1 VGSRRA
7 WASTA
12 VVALPLTFLWLL
24 LPARRDDPPS
34 FPSAR
39 PARKWHVDPAKARQY
54 RDRALKQARTW
65 HATDPRAAD
74 FSKNPSDP
82 SGLLS
87 TDVVE
92 CRHLEKAAGGT
103 SPKFDCVLADGEV
116 VRVKYGFTKEIHA
129 EVAASRLLTALG
141 FGADRVYSIRR
152 LRCYGCARE
161 PYYTTKTLDYVH
173 AREVASK
180 AVPDE
185 GYTDFE
191 WVAVERRY
199 DGVAIEADDDQGW
212 AWFELHD
219 ADPVVPRLR
228 PERDALRLAAMLLA
242 HWDNKASN
250 QRLMCTSPAADG
262 SCAEPVALIQDLGS
276 TFGPGRVDL
285 DAWTKAPIWTDRAR
299 CVVSM
304 KMFPY
309 DGGTFPDV
317 SISEPGRQLLARQL
331 AALSDQQLTTLFTAA
346 RFPDADGH
354 QDAGANADANAW
366 MQALRGKINEI
377 ADAGPCPA
385 S

>member
-1 VGSRRA
+1 MGSRRA
-7 WASTA
+7 WATTA
-12 VVALPLTFLWLL
+12 FVALPLTFLWLR

-34 FPSAR
+34 FPSPR
-39 PARKWHVDPAKARQY
+39 PARKWNVDPAKARQY
-54 RDRALKQARTW
+54 RDRALAQARTW
-65 HATDPRAAD
+65 HATNPRAAD

-87 TDVVE
+87 TGVVE
-92 CRHLEKAAGGT
+92 CRHLEKSAGGT

-116 VRVKYGFTKEIHA
+116 VRVKYGLTKEIHA

-152 LRCYGCARE
+152 LRCHGCARE

-173 AREVASK
+173 ARGVASK
-180 AVPDE
+180 AVPDQ

-212 AWFELHD
+212 AWFELRD
-219 ADPVVPRLR
+219 ADAAVPRLR
-228 PERDALRLAAMLLA
+228 PERDALRLAAMLLT

-250 QRLMCTSPAADG
+250 QRLMCKSPAADG
-262 SCAEPVALIQDLGS
+262 LCAEPVALIQDLGS

-285 DAWTKAPIWTDRAR
+285 DAWTKAPIWADRAR
-299 CVVSM
+299 CAVSM
-304 KMFPY
+304 KMLPY
-309 DGGTFPDV
+309 GGGTFPDV
-317 SISEPGRQLLARQL
+317 SISESGRQLLARQF

-354 QDAGANADANAW
+354 EGADANAW
-366 MQALRGKINEI
+366 TQALRVKINEI
-377 ADAGPCPA
+377 ADAGPCP
-385 S
+385 SS